1 MNVNKFVDDLFKTI
15 DDLKIDYNDIKH
27 IVKENIDH
35 DMIEQIKEE
44 YYNFIEKEI
53 KNSKLEELLKIL
65 GII

>member
-1 MNVNKFVDDLFKTI
+1 MSINKFVDDLFKTI

-27 IVKENIDH
+27 IVKENIDAE
-35 DMIEQIKEE
+35 MIEQLKEE

>member
-1 MNVNKFVDDLFKTI
+1 MSVNKFVDDLFKTI

-27 IVKENIDH
+27 IVKGNIDAE
-35 DMIEQIKEE
+35 MIEQLKEE

>member
-1 MNVNKFVDDLFKTI
+1 MSINKFVDDLFKTI

-27 IVKENIDH
+27 IVKENIDGE
-35 DMIEQIKEE
+35 MIEQLKEE

>member
-1 MNVNKFVDDLFKTI
+1 MSVNKFVDDLFKTI

-27 IVKENIDH
+27 IVKENIDGE
-35 DMIEQIKEE
+35 MIEQLKEE

>member
-27 IVKENIDH
+27 IVKENIDN

>member
-1 MNVNKFVDDLFKTI
+1 MSVNKFVDDLFKTI

-27 IVKENIDH
+27 IVKENIDAE
-35 DMIEQIKEE
+35 MIEQLKEE